1 MAKENRDKEKEL
13 QQKYLE
19 LQLINNQMNQM
30 QQHLNLIEA
39 QILDL
44 KHLENSLEEIKNV
57 KEDTEIL
64 VPLGSGTFIKGKL
77 IDNKEVLMNV
87 GANTIVKKDL
97 EDAISIIKN
106 QEEELKN
113 LIEQVERELTDVSV
127 QAQIV
132 QQEVQD
138 LVKE

>member
-113 LIEQVERELTDVSV
+113 LIEQVERELTEVSV